1 MVNALIGTVSS
12 ALLLLWPSEG
22 SLWCRLACLAAR
34 CVCSEL
40 HPAATEE
47 ADIGV
52 GYDQAGFPSGLSR
65 QSVTHMRSLRSLS
78 LRSELL
84 RFFFSKAHT
93 AGFNPG
99 TAIGCRTKPSKGG
112 VAMALREMDAMF
124 ECHGLCSR

>member
-12 ALLLLWPSEG
+12 ALLLLWSSEG

-34 CVCSEL
+34 CVCPEL

-47 ADIGV
+47 ADNGV
-52 GYDQAGFPSGLSR
+52 GYDLAGLPSGLSC

-84 RFFFSKAHT
+84 LFFPKAPT

-112 VAMALREMDAMF
+112 VAMALKGDGCDVRVSWT
-124 ECHGLCSR
+124 L